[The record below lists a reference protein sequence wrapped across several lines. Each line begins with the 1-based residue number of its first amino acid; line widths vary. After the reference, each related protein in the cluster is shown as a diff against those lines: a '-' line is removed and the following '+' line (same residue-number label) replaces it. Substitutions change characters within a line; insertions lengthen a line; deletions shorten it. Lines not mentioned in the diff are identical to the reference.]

1 VAKPRIGVTAS
12 TGNPAEAY
20 VTALRESGA
29 EPIILENKVTQLESD
44 LDGIDGVLISGG
56 YDVDPARYREA
67 AHATT
72 EIADADREAYE
83 FALIVRARERN
94 IPTLAICRGTQVAN
108 VAFGGSLIQHVPD
121 VVGMRVPHERKRS
134 DGTGVKGVIA
144 EHIVTVEPNTRLAA
158 ILGTTELATS
168 ARHHQSLGHISGDL
182 RVVARTSDGIVEAVE
197 PRWPARF
204 WVGVQ
209 WHPESTI
216 DEDGG
221 TSRALFA
228 AFVAACATS
237 GARPVSQA

>member
-1 VAKPRIGVTAS
+1 MKPRIGVTTS

-20 VTALRESGA
+20 VTALRECGA
-29 EPIILENKVTQLESD
+29 EPVLLANKAEQLESD
-44 LDGIDGVLISGG
+44 LDGVDGVLISGG
-56 YDVDPARYREA
+56 YDVDPARYRET

-83 FALIVRARERN
+83 FALVVRARERN

-121 VVGMRVPHERKRS
+121 VVGTRVPHERKRP
-134 DGTGVKGVIA
+134 DGTGVKGVVA
-144 EHIVTVEPNTRLAA
+144 EHIVTVEPNTQLAA

-204 WVGVQ
+204 WIGVQ

-221 TSRALFA
+221 KSRALFA
-228 AFVAACATS
+228 AFVAACTT
-237 GARPVSQA
+237 